1 MITITIAPVTP
12 AQVAAVT
19 KLLQDY
25 PVLTPLEDFK
35 TEAAPKTAPRASSAK
50 ASPAPAQAVKD
61 AEASKDGA
69 PAPAAEPALVTLE
82 TVRAKLTAI
91 SQAGKKTEVAALI
104 GEFGA
109 AQLTK
114 VKPEDYAALLAR
126 AETL

>member
-25 PVLTPLEDFK
+25 PVSTPLQE
-35 TEAAPKTAPRASSAK
+35 TPSLSPPPKTTPRASSAK
-50 ASPAPAQAVKD
+50 ASPAPAQA
-61 AEASKDGA
+61 EAPPKVE
-69 PAPAAEPALVTLE
+69 EPSETITLE
-82 TVRAKLTAI
+82 TVRAKLTDI

-104 GEFGA
+104 AEFGA

-114 VKPEDYAALLAR
+114 VKPEDYAALMAK
-126 AETL
+126 AEAL